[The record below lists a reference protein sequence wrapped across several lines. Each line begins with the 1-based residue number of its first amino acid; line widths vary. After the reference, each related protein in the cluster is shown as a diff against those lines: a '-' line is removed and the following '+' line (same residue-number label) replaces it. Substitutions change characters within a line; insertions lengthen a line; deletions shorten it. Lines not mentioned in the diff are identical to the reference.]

1 MEEKILST
9 VILLPLFFLLL
20 VEFETEA
27 KGRFLTVMEVGDLSH
42 IGRSLVDD

>member
-1 MEEKILST
+1 MEEKMLRT

-27 KGRFLTVMEVGDLSH
+27 KGRFLNCHGSW
-42 IGRSLVDD
+42 

>member
-1 MEEKILST
+1 MEEKMFRT

-27 KGRFLTVMEVGDLSH
+27 QG
-42 IGRSLVDD
+42 SLVDD